1 MRVFRLR
8 QDLLLITALLFVLI
22 TLSLAVYP
30 EVGLSAAKTGLQVFW
45 EIVFPSLL
53 PFFVLSEILLGLGV
67 VNAFGVLLEPLMRP
81 VFNVPGAGAFALS
94 MGLAAGYPMDAV
106 ITGKFRRS
114 GLCTR
119 VEGERLLA
127 FTNTADPLFMF
138 GAVAVGMFGL
148 PEVGV
153 TIAIAHYLAAFSVG
167 FIYRFYGG
175 KGERARSSG
184 YALKSREKRAG
195 RSETC
200 KGILQ
205 RALQELYRAKK
216 EDGRPLG
223 QLLGDAV
230 RESVGTLSMIGGFIM
245 VFSVFIAVMEQ
256 VGLIR
261 ILSPGVQALLS
272 FCGLDPNLGRAL
284 LQGALEID
292 LGAMAAA
299 QASAPLNHRIIL
311 TGAIIGWSGLCVHG
325 QVISVVHDT
334 DLRLAPYMVARI
346 LHAVFAG
353 VYTSLILGALPTA
366 ARVIPSGIFVFSGNV
381 LSRWYLSGRNLLIII
396 GLLVACSVLLNVL
409 GRYRLI
415 RVEEKTE
422 HVLEKG

>member
-8 QDLLLITALLFVLI
+8 RDFLLIAALLFTLI

-106 ITGKFRRS
+106 ITGKFRRF

-148 PEVGV
+148 PEIGV

-167 FIYRFYGG
+167 FIYRFYGA
-175 KGERARSSG
+175 KSERARVTVR
-184 YALKSREKRAG
+184 APKSRERRAG
-195 RSETC
+195 QSGVR
-200 KGILQ
+200 KGILK

-230 RESVGTLSMIGGFIM
+230 KESVGTLSMIGGFIM
-245 VFSVFIAVMEQ
+245 VFSVFIAVMDQ

-261 ILSPGVQALLS
+261 ILSPGVQGLLR

-284 LQGALEID
+284 LQGVLEID

-299 QASAPLNHRIIL
+299 QTSAPLNHRIIL
-311 TGAIIGWSGLCVHG
+311 AGAIIGWSGLCVHG

-353 VYTSLILGALPTA
+353 IYTSILLGSLPTG
-366 ARVIPSGIFVFSGNV
+366 ARAIPSGMFHFSGNV

-396 GLLVACSVLLNVL
+396 GLLLAFSVFLNIL

-415 RVEEKTE
+415 RVEEETE